1 MPGPKSAAGPTR
13 VCGASSTE
21 RLCGAQAAT
30 ASNSASTETGRFRS
44 MRTSRQRADYS
55 LGQRTNSRK
64 LPGCSTLL
72 AMTRC
77 GTIFLAGRPNV
88 GKSTLL
94 NALVGEHLAIVS
106 PKPQST
112 RLPVVGL
119 LTKDDTQYIFTD
131 SPGLL
136 EPEYQ
141 LHETMRA
148 AALRAIADAE
158 VIAYLHPMPDFP
170 APPLT
175 QLAKLDRAPRAPI
188 VTVYTKSDLASSP
201 NLPQP
206 PPSSTTV
213 VSALTG
219 AGLDQL
225 LAALRERLPEG
236 PFHYDP
242 DAVAT
247 QPMRFFAAEFVRE
260 AAFEVLH
267 EELPYSVAVEI
278 DEFREGQEPVYIR
291 AVVYVERAS
300 QKGIVIGEGGR
311 TIKAIGQT
319 ARGKIEALLGARVFL
334 ELHAKVLPKWRRQPA
349 SLKRLGYTR

>member
-1 MPGPKSAAGPTR
+1 
-13 VCGASSTE
+13 V
-21 RLCGAQAAT
+21 
-30 ASNSASTETGRFRS
+30 
-44 MRTSRQRADYS
+44 
-55 LGQRTNSRK
+55 
-64 LPGCSTLL
+64 
-72 AMTRC
+72 TRC
-77 GTIFLAGRPNV
+77 GVVALAGKPNV

-119 LTKDDTQYIFTD
+119 VTRDDTQFIFTD

-136 EPEYQ
+136 EPEYK

-158 VIAYLHPMPDFP
+158 VIAYLHPLAAYP
-170 APPLT
+170 APPLAEVAR
-175 QLAKLDRAPRAPI
+175 LERPPRAPI
-188 VTVYTKSDLASSP
+188 VTVYTKADLVSASP

-206 PPSSTTV
+206 PPSSSVV
-213 VSALTG
+213 VSAVTRE
-219 AGLDQL
+219 GLDL
-225 LAALRERLPEG
+225 LLDALRARLPES

-242 DAVAT
+242 DAMAT

-260 AAFEVLH
+260 AAFELLH

-291 AVVYVERAS
+291 AVVYVERTS

-319 ARGKIEALLGARVFL
+319 ARAKIEALLGVRVFL
-334 ELHAKVLPKWRRQPA
+334 ELHAKVLPKWRRQLS
-349 SLKRLGYTR
+349 SLKRLGYG